1 MELIYLLLVFLC
13 IVIILAL
20 KHPLYRAML
29 GGICLTAVLYRV
41 PPAVCARLIAN
52 VFTHWGSLQVLLSL
66 YLITYLQRMLEA
78 RQQIKL
84 AQLDLNGLFHN
95 RKVNAGVA
103 PLFIGL
109 LPSAAAMVLCG
120 DIVKEATDGYLE
132 PKEQAFVTTW
142 FRHIPESSLPTY
154 ASVLLMMNLAGAELP
169 PFMLAMVV
177 PVCAL
182 AGIGY
187 FRYLRRLPSDPG
199 TPVSQNKKLD
209 AIHLFQHLW
218 SLLLIIALILI
229 FKISVVTAVL
239 ISIALCIVVYKFRR
253 EELVPMLRSA
263 WEKKLL
269 SNTFLVLVFKEFIGY
284 TRVLHLLPDVI
295 STLPIPTFL
304 VFAILF
310 FLGGVISGSQGIIA
324 LGTPLAVMTLGNSM
338 SVLVLLMGMAHAA
351 AQISP
356 THVCIVVASEYYHVS
371 FGEIVKKTLPNS
383 LLFALFVICY
393 YLILRAIL

>member
-1 MELIYLLLVFLC
+1 MELIYLALVFLA
-13 IVIILAL
+13 IVVILAL
-20 KHPLYRAML
+20 KQPLYRAML
-29 GGICLTAVLYRV
+29 GGICLAAILYRV
-41 PPAVCARLIAN
+41 PPAQCLRLITN

-154 ASVLLMMNLAGAELP
+154 ASVLLMMNLAGADLP
-169 PFMLAMVV
+169 SFMLAMVV
-177 PVCAL
+177 PVCGL
-182 AGIGY
+182 AAIGY

-199 TPVSQNKKLD
+199 TPISKNKKLD
-209 AIHLFQHLW
+209 AVHLFQHLW
-218 SLLLIIALILI
+218 SLLLIIALILV
-229 FKISVVTAVL
+229 FKVSVVTAVL
-239 ISIALCIVVYKFRR
+239 ISIALCIVVYRFRR
-253 EELVPMLRSA
+253 DELVPMLRSA

-338 SVLVLLMGMAHAA
+338 PVLVLLMGMAHAA

-383 LLFALFVICY
+383 LLFALFVIGY
-393 YLILRAIL
+393 HLVLRAIL

>member
-169 PFMLAMVV
+169 PSMVV

-229 FKISVVTAVL
+229 FKISVVTSVL

>member
-1 MELIYLLLVFLC
+1 MELIYLALVFLA
-13 IVIILAL
+13 IVVIMAL
-20 KHPLYRAML
+20 KRPLYQAML
-29 GGICLTAVLYRV
+29 GGICLAAILYKV
-41 PPAVCARLIAN
+41 PPKTCIQLVVN
-52 VFTHWGSLQVLLSL
+52 VFTHWGSLSVLLSL

-78 RQQIKL
+78 RQQIKK

-132 PKEQAFVTTW
+132 PRDQAVVTTW

-169 PFMLAMVV
+169 PFMLAMVI
-177 PVCAL
+177 PICAL

-187 FRYLRRLPSDPG
+187 VRYLRKLPSDPG
-199 TPVSQNKKLD
+199 TPVSLDKKKD

-239 ISIALCIVVYKFRR
+239 ISIALCIVVYKFRPD
-253 EELVPMLRSA
+253 ELIPMLRSA

-269 SNTFLVLVFKEFIGY
+269 LNTFLVLVFKEFIGY
-284 TRVLHLLPDVI
+284 TKVLHLLPDVMA
-295 STLPIPTFL
+295 SLPIPTFL

-310 FLGGVISGSQGIIA
+310 FVGGIISGSQGIIA
-324 LGTPLAVMTLGNSM
+324 LGTPLAVMTLGTSIPL
-338 SVLVLLMGMAHAA
+338 LVLLMGMAHAA
-351 AQISP
+351 AQLSP

-371 FGEIVKKTLPNS
+371 FGDIVKQTIPNS
-383 LLFALFVICY
+383 LAFAAFIICY
-393 YLILRAIL
+393 YLVLRAVL